1 MHSENMM
8 ESDDLLFPIEE
19 VVDNAAV
26 EKLKSESGALKWK
39 KLNFFYVLPNSHTHG
54 SMVALFMVACSWPQI
69 SQA

>member
-26 EKLKSESGALKWK
+26 EKQKTESGALKWK
-39 KLNFFYVLPNSHTHG
+39 KLNFFYVLPNSHTQR
-54 SMVALFMVACSWPQI
+54 SYTSTSW
-69 SQA
+69 